1 MIAKGTIHLILAPFL
16 LGIVCLLLFQYIKP
30 MIFLSFIFF
39 IITVFFLFFF
49 RDPERETGDGIVAP
63 ADGKIMS
70 VEENDTIKVS
80 TFMNLHNVH
89 VNRAACD
96 GKILSVEHVFGRHA
110 PAYKKESDLN
120 EKVVIKMD
128 TEIGVI
134 NIVQIAGIFA
144 RRIVP
149 YIKKGDAVKKGQR
162 IGIIRFG
169 SRVDIYLPKNIE
181 ITVKKGENVLSGKTS
196 IGMIK

>member
-1 MIAKGTIHLILAPFL
+1 MIAKGTIHLILMPFI
-16 LGIVCLLLFQYIKP
+16 LGVIFMLSFFYLRI
-30 MIFLSFIFF
+30 MIFPAIIFF

-49 RDPERETGDGIVAP
+49 RDPEREIGEGIVAP

-70 VEENDTIKVS
+70 VEKNNVS

-89 VNRAACD
+89 VNRVPFD
-96 GKILSVEHVFGRHA
+96 GKIISVKHVSGRHV
-110 PAYKKESDLN
+110 PAYKKELDSN
-120 EKVVIKMD
+120 EKVVIEMG
-128 TEIGVI
+128 TEIGAI
-134 NIVQIAGIFA
+134 KIVQIAGVFA

-149 YIKKGDAVKKGQR
+149 YVKKGDVVKKGQR

-169 SRVDIYLPKNIE
+169 SRVDIHLPKNIE
-181 ITVKKGENVLSGKTS
+181 IMVKKGENVLAGKT

>member
-16 LGIVCLLLFQYIKP
+16 LGIVCLLLFPYIKS
-30 MIFLSFIFF
+30 MVLTATILFV
-39 IITVFFLFFF
+39 ITVFFLFFF
-49 RDPERETGDGIVAP
+49 RDPERKIGDGIVAP
-63 ADGKIMS
+63 ADGKIMT
-70 VEENDTIKVS
+70 VEENDSIKVS

-89 VNRAACD
+89 VNRAPSD

-169 SRVDIYLPKNIE
+169 SRVDLYLPKNIE

>member
-1 MIAKGTIHLILAPFL
+1 MIAKGTIHLIIVPFL
-16 LGIVCLLLFQYIKP
+16 IGIVCLLLFPYSKP

-49 RDPERETGDGIVAP
+49 RDPEREIGKGVVAP
-63 ADGKIMS
+63 ADGKIMTI
-70 VEENDTIKVS
+70 EENDSIKVS

-89 VNRAACD
+89 VNRAPLD
-96 GKILSVEHVFGRHA
+96 GKIISVEHVSGRHA
-110 PAYKKESDLN
+110 PAYKKRGDLN
-120 EKVVIKMD
+120 EKVVVKMD
-128 TEIGVI
+128 TEIGTI
-134 NIVQIAGIFA
+134 RIVQIAGIFA

-169 SRVDIYLPKNIE
+169 SRVDLYLPKNIE